1 MVTTAT
7 GSPSI
12 AVLLADVD
20 GTVVTEEK
28 VITPRAIEAVERM
41 RQAGMIFTIRSVL
54 DVR

>member
-20 GTVVTEEK
+20 RTVVTEEK
-28 VITPRAIEAVERM
+28 VITPRAIEAVKRM

-54 DVR
+54 GVR

>member
-20 GTVVTEEK
+20 GTVVTKEK
-28 VITPRAIEAVERM
+28 VHHSAR
-41 RQAGMIFTIRSVL
+41 
-54 DVR
+54 D